1 MSHHHILG
9 EEQINALSFF
19 ARLIFAGCG
28 DRKGGAISP
37 DPARENGLTKKESGQ
52 NHEKG
57 GFAVTRKEKLRR
69 VLLWVFWVSLAFTAA
84 FTWIY
89 VKYAVPD
96 QLNLVA
102 EEEEIFHFSLPP
114 GFSFE
119 SESEEVVLGNGSNI
133 PEGQVRIQ
141 EQKAES
147 VSMYGA
153 SEGSYRIGMK
163 FLGIFPMK
171 EIQVDVVEDMYAVP
185 CGMPVGIYLRSDG
198 VMVIGTGQI
207 TNEAGNVVEPAYGV
221 LKSGDYIEEVNGEAL
236 EDKDE
241 LIEAVNASDGKT
253 VRLSVR
259 RGGELVDVDVRPVLA
274 EDGSY
279 KLGAWVRDDT
289 QGIGTMTYVDANG
302 SFGAL
307 GHGISD
313 SDTGMLVY
321 IGGGELYD
329 TQIMGIEKGASGS
342 PGVMSGVIYYGKS
355 TKLGEVTENTDS
367 GIFGTVNSRFLE
379 QMEEAAVP
387 VGFRQDV
394 HEGTAYIRSSVSG
407 ELKDYE
413 IEIQKVDYTSLQK
426 NKGMILKVTDPEL
439 LELTGG
445 IVQGMSGS
453 PIIQD
458 GKLIGAVTHVFIQ
471 DPAKGYGIFIENML
485 SH

>member
-1 MSHHHILG
+1 M
-9 EEQINALSFF
+9 
-19 ARLIFAGCG
+19 
-28 DRKGGAISP
+28 
-37 DPARENGLTKKESGQ
+37 
-52 NHEKG
+52 
-57 GFAVTRKEKLRR
+57 TRKEKLRR

-241 LIEAVNASDGKT
+241 LIEAGVSQIVFHLETCD
-253 VRLSVR
+253 
-259 RGGELVDVDVRPVLA
+259 P
-274 EDGSY
+274 
-279 KLGAWVRDDT
+279 

-313 SDTGMLVY
+313 SDTGMLVH

-407 ELKDYE
+407 ELKDYK